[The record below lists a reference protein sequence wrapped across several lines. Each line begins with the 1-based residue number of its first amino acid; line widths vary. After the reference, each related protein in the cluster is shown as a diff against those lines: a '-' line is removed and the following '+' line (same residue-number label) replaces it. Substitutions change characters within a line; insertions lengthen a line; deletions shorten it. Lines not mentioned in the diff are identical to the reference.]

1 MMKKTLSA
9 LVLSAF
15 AVTAF
20 ANPADEGQPM
30 AEPQQQ
36 MAEPQ
41 QQMAP
46 GQMTVPTSEAEIQQ
60 YAHEAVQRSLN
71 EPAPAVKKGKKTTKK
86 KATARKGAAKKRA
99 KR

>member
-20 ANPADEGQPM
+20 ANPADEGQP
-30 AEPQQQ
+30 